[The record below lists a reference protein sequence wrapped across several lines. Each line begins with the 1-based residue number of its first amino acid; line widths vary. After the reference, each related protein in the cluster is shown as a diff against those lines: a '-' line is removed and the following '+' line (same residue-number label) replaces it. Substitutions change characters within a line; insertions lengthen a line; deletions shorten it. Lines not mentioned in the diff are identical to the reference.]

1 MNNLTPILPHEK
13 KKTLLMWRKKWRME
27 NKLCWLK
34 SELKLI
40 LLTCNMHVK
49 TIIFRNELYESKY
62 HIFTITVTNRIYCQ

>member
-49 TIIFRNELYESKY
+49 TIISRNEL
-62 HIFTITVTNRIYCQ
+62 